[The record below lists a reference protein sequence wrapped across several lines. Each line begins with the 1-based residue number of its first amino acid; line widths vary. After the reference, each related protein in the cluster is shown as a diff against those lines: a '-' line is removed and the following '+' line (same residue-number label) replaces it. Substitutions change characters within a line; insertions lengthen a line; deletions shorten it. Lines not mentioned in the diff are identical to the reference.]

1 MRMYVG
7 RRYLKGAPVDR
18 GALHAQPMKS
28 EKIEEIFRR
37 VKRRVEE

>member
-1 MRMYVG
+1 MYIR
-7 RRYLKGAPVDR
+7 RRYLGGEAVDGKMLAEKPV
-18 GALHAQPMKS
+18 KS